1 MSLSSTVAA
10 NRHIQNWVKD
20 MAAMCQPDEVFW
32 CDGSEEEKEKLV
44 EVAVKTET
52 AKEKFA
58 LTSVGYKEGNNHE
71 IKDISLGGT
80 TTRLV
85 FE

>member
-1 MSLSSTVAA
+1 V
-10 NRHIQNWVKD
+10 I
-20 MAAMCQPDEVFW
+20 
-32 CDGSEEEKEKLV
+32 

-52 AKEKFA
+52 AKEKFV